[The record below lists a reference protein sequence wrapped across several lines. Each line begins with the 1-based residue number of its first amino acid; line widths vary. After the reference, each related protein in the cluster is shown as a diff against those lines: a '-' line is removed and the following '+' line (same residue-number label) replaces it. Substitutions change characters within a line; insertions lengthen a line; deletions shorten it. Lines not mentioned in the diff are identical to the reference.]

1 VPGGNLSE
9 FDVVVI
15 GAGGAGST
23 AAFELNARGAKVALI
38 ERWKVG
44 GTCLNVGCD
53 PTKTLV
59 RSAEIAHLARTGGR
73 FGIHAESIYY
83 DWSAVIARVN
93 RVIDTIRGGDGE
105 QNIRNEG
112 INLFKGNARFLSA
125 NEIYVDGQIIRGER
139 FIIATGAANVTPP
152 IEGLNEVGFITNQ
165 EAIAL
170 PNLPESLIVI
180 GGGVIGVEFA
190 QIFSRFGVDVTLVA
204 SRSNLLPQEDAD
216 LASALSDVLS
226 HEGIKILKP
235 VRVNRI
241 ERDGSLKVVFG
252 DQEGKIASVRGEEI
266 LLATGRAPVVEGM
279 NLEAAGV
286 EYDRTG
292 IKVDAEL
299 KTSSPNIWAIGDVT
313 GIEPFTH
320 VADYQ
325 ARIVA
330 WNVLGNGEPRQADY
344 QAIPH
349 VIFSDP
355 ELGSVGLTEKE
366 AADAGFDVKCAI
378 VPMKDLARAITSG
391 ETEGMVKLV
400 SDRATGHIL
409 GGHVLA
415 AHGGEL
421 LPEIALAMRS
431 GLTVQAIADTVHA
444 YPTMSEAVF
453 WAAFELAK
461 PDEPAMEALRGVSTP
476 MAALLD
482 EV

>member
-1 VPGGNLSE
+1 VPEDDQDS

-59 RSAEIAHLARTGGR
+59 RSAEIAHLAKAGGR
-73 FGIHAESIYY
+73 FGIHAESVRY
-83 DWSAVIARVN
+83 DWQAVIERVN

-105 QNIRNEG
+105 KNIRNEG
-112 INLFKGNARFLSA
+112 INLIKGNARFLSA
-125 NEIYVDGQIIRGER
+125 NEIDVDGQVVRGDR
-139 FIIATGAANVTPP
+139 VIIATGAANVAPQ
-152 IEGLNEVGFITNQ
+152 IEGLNEVGFITNN
-165 EAIAL
+165 EAVAL
-170 PNLPESLIVI
+170 PRLPESLIVI

-190 QIFSRFGVDVTLVA
+190 QIFSRFGAEVTLVA
-204 SRSNLLPQEDAD
+204 SRQNLLPQEDAD
-216 LASALSDVLS
+216 LTSALADVLT

-235 VRVNRI
+235 VRVNRV
-241 ERDGSLKVVFG
+241 EQDGPQKVAFG
-252 DQEGKIASVRGEEI
+252 DQEGEIVSARGEEI
-266 LLATGRAPVVEGM
+266 LVATGRTPVVEGM

-286 EYDRTG
+286 EYGKIG

-325 ARIVA
+325 ARIAA
-330 WNVLGNGEPRQADY
+330 WNVLTYGEPRQADY
-344 QAIPH
+344 QVIPH
-349 VIFSDP
+349 VIFSNP
-355 ELGSVGLTEKE
+355 ELGSVGMTELE
-366 AADAGFDVKCAI
+366 ASNAGFDVKCAI

-476 MAALLD
+476 MGDVL
-482 EV
+482 EKV

>member
-1 VPGGNLSE
+1 VPGDDSSE

-59 RSAEIAHLARTGGR
+59 RSAEIAHLAKTGGR
-73 FGIHAESIYY
+73 FGINAESVLY
-83 DWSAVIARVN
+83 DWPAVIERVN

-105 QNIRNEG
+105 KNIRNEG
-112 INLFKGNARFLSA
+112 IKLVKGNARFLSA
-125 NEIYVDGQIIRGER
+125 NEIDVNGQIIRGER
-139 FIIATGAANVTPP
+139 FIVATGAANVAPP
-152 IEGLNEVGFITNQ
+152 IEGLYEVGFITNN
-165 EAIAL
+165 EAVAL
-170 PNLPESLIVI
+170 PRLPESLIVI

-204 SRSNLLPQEDAD
+204 SRSNLLPQEDSD
-216 LASALSDVLS
+216 LTSSLADVLT
-226 HEGIKILKP
+226 HEGIKILKQ

-241 ERDGSLKVVFG
+241 ERNGPQKVVFG
-252 DQEGKIASVRGEEI
+252 DQEGETISARGEEI
-266 LLATGRAPVVEGM
+266 LLATGRTPVVEGM

-286 EYDRTG
+286 EYDKPG
-292 IKVDAEL
+292 INVDAEM

-325 ARIVA
+325 ARIAA
-330 WNVLGNGEPRQADY
+330 WNVLGKGQPRHADY
-344 QAIPH
+344 EVIPH

-355 ELGSVGLTEKE
+355 ELGSVGLTEQKAVE
-366 AADAGFDVKCAI
+366 AGFDVKCAI
-378 VPMKDLARAITSG
+378 VLMKDLARAITSG

-444 YPTMSEAVF
+444 YPTLSEAVF

-476 MAALLD
+476 MAD
-482 EV
+482 VFEEV